1 MGAPTKR
8 LNDINESSIVLAH
21 ANRTLGHAP
30 VSYRAQGT
38 VPSPRASKITLILAI
53 SPFPG
58 VVSDLIIEENTN
70 INDLEQFIQK
80 YLMSNIERGYFL
92 MMDNLSSHREQRMN
106 TALPNGGHLR
116 LLRPPYSPDYAP
128 VENAF
133 SKVKAFLRAHR
144 YELIN
149 GTLLDYVIKAIETT
163 TVEDCAG

>member
-1 MGAPTKR
+1 MWKLLAGLEFIWKKLVKSCSRCDPKKREACLSISTPFDVMGAPTSRFISLSTER
-8 LNDINESSIVLAH
+8 LNDINESSIVLAN

-80 YLMSNIERGYFL
+80 YLMSNIERGT
-92 MMDNLSSHREQRMN
+92 HQ
-106 TALPNGGHLR
+106 
-116 LLRPPYSPDYAP
+116 
-128 VENAF
+128 
-133 SKVKAFLRAHR
+133 
-144 YELIN
+144 
-149 GTLLDYVIKAIETT
+149 
-163 TVEDCAG
+163 